1 MRFVVYDGEG
11 EAIILASPPNGDSIG
26 VFLLEGGVEGWFGS
40 PAPREDVLERTL
52 SDGDYPPSSLT
63 QGARSITLHGIGRF
77 NSSLDAARFR
87 DRLLSI
93 MFKNV
98 VVKGE
103 EPGGS
108 RECEGFV
115 SDDPDPVLMD
125 GDRVVQFSL
134 IVTCPDPKKYGEAHK
149 FRPKNG
155 QVEVINDGNATTWP
169 IVKVDGAVHN
179 LTISH
184 GIQQVKWSGS
194 ANGLTID
201 FRDMS
206 VSSGSISIDN
216 AFEIPPGKT
225 KLTVSTDGDLSVIV
239 RPAWR

>member
-11 EAIILASPPNGDSIG
+11 ESVILSSPSNGDSIG
-26 VFLLEGGVEGWFGS
+26 VFLLEDGVEGWFGS

-63 QGARSITLHGIGRF
+63 QGARPITLHGIGRF
-77 NSSLDAARFR
+77 ASSLDAARFR
-87 DRLLSI
+87 DRLLSL
-93 MFKNV
+93 MFKSV
-98 VVKGE
+98 VVRGE
-103 EPGGS
+103 EPGGA

-115 SDDPDPVLMD
+115 SDDPDPVLTD

-134 IVTCPDPKKYGEAHK
+134 IITCPDPKKYGEAHK
-149 FRPKNG
+149 FKPKSG
-155 QVEVINDGNATTWP
+155 QVEVINEGNAPTWP
-169 IVKVDGAVHN
+169 IVKVDGTVHN
-179 LTISH
+179 LTISY
-184 GIQQVKWSGS
+184 GSQQVKWSGS
-194 ANGLTID
+194 SNGLTID
-201 FRDMS
+201 FRDMAA
-206 VSSGSISIDN
+206 SSGSISVDN